1 MTDQQS
7 RSTASAILADVRSQF
22 GITFTE
28 TCTGGGCMALEARLE
43 SGHWIVATDENLMP
57 FEERVEFEAQERE
70 RWEEEQEFSAIT
82 MGWAVYIY
90 PHDEEDNTWMQSSDE
105 ALGVW
110 DQDSSAECLPGM
122 VYKALK
128 MLAGRK

>member
-1 MTDQQS
+1 MIDQQS

-57 FEERVEFEAQERE
+57 FGERVEFEAHERA
-70 RWEEEQEFSAIT
+70 RWAEEPESAIT

-110 DQDSSAECLPGM
+110 NPDSSAECLPDM
-122 VYKALK
+122 VYKALHL
-128 MLAGRK
+128 LADSR